1 MQKTLVFDDLMM
13 AARHGLENDVVR
25 ILKNHTSQAHKDRAL
40 AIAAAHGRVSCL
52 KILLPVSNPGAEE
65 SLALRWACEFGRL
78 ECVELLL
85 PVSDLLAAESAALYA
100 ACEYEYTECID
111 LLYSGSDVPL
121 VLNRLQLE
129 YPNNYEK
136 WQYLQQKHEADLL
149 HDVVEH
155 VVCSKSHARKI

>member
-1 MQKTLVFDDLMM
+1 MHKTIPFHDLMM
-13 AARHGLENDVVR
+13 AARQGADDELVR
-25 ILKNHTSQAHKDRAL
+25 LLTNHISEDCKNSAL
-40 AIAAAHGRVSCL
+40 AIAAAQGHISCV
-52 KILLPVSNPGAEE
+52 KILLTVADPCAEE

-85 PVSDLLAAESAALYA
+85 PVSDLLAAESSALYA

-121 VLNRLQLE
+121 VLNRLQRE

-149 HDVVEH
+149 HSAVEYI
-155 VVCSKSHARKI
+155 VCSKSHARKI